1 MAATAIAAVAANVCA
16 VCRWSFVLVSLY
28 SKHEVRHDPGP
39 EGSGSRPFHVY
50 NACLKCVLELLYCCV
65 VSGTRYYCCF
75 RLVTKLVASHDLLK
89 TNSGCHFRVSCTCV
103 GNSSEKGP
111 LFRVAADPKTVSK
124 HGSLKHQ
131 QLWVYKSANRPCD
144 PKTFIF
150 GSRNGV
156 IRDGL
161 SSNSDRTQRKQ
172 PDRWHEQKQKQDEC
186 NESGGGT

>member
-1 MAATAIAAVAANVCA
+1 MFGTCCN
-16 VCRWSFVLVSLY
+16 RDWKESGKGSH
-28 SKHEVRHDPGP
+28 SRHHHDPIQSARG
-39 EGSGSRPFHVY
+39 EARHV
-50 NACLKCVLELLYCCV
+50 CPQHH
-65 VSGTRYYCCF
+65 YCCF